1 MFSDLETQTAEPH
14 AVGLQALK
22 TQILETLL
30 LENHIWCKEHVDTQA
45 LETRV
50 WPTLILDTH
59 TLQIQSLETMTLEA
73 QILETPELK
82 KQWIE
87 SCLEKPRL

>member
-14 AVGLQALK
+14 AVGHQALK

-45 LETRV
+45 LETRI
-50 WPTLILDTH
+50 WPTLILDSH
-59 TLQIQSLETMTLEA
+59 ALQIQSLETMALEA

-82 KQWIE
+82 KQLME